1 MLAQAAVERAYR
13 EAAIKRIGDVP
24 TADEYTE
31 GLDRLNGFLDSLFGA
46 EIGRLLSD
54 VQAPLVQRTASQPN
68 ADFHQPFPNSL
79 SNIDQPLSA
88 MESRSLGERILP
100 ANSRILWR
108 GTVAE
113 TVYFPSNPE
122 DGARMAVVNTGATAT
137 LTLNGNGRLINGSNT
152 VPLGPAAPAITY
164 FYRADLANWI
174 PLAQLTLTDA
184 LPLPAEFN
192 RLAICGTAISLT
204 ALDEIKPTDGT
215 MFMFNRLMKRCKER
229 YLQRQAVSPGGQ
241 DLVNSDQA
249 FEYGLGLRGW

>member
-46 EIGRLLSD
+46 DIGRLLTD
-54 VQAPLVQRTASQPN
+54 VQVPLVQRTANQPN
-68 ADFHQPFPNSL
+68 ADFHQGFPDNL
-79 SNIDQPLSA
+79 SNLDQPLTA
-88 MESRSLGERILP
+88 METRSIGERVLP
-100 ANSRILWR
+100 SNSRILWR
-108 GTVAE
+108 GTSDE
-113 TVYFPSNPE
+113 TVFFPQYPE

-137 LTLNGNGRLINGSNT
+137 LTLNGNGRLINAANT
-152 VPLGPAAPAITY
+152 VTLAPGFPPVTY
-164 FYRADLANWI
+164 FYRADLANWT
-174 PLAQLTLTDA
+174 PLAQLTLTDT

-204 ALDEIKPTDGT
+204 ALDEIKPTEGT

-229 YLQRQAVSPGGQ
+229 YLQRQSVSPGGQ
-241 DLVNSDQA
+241 YLVNADQA
-249 FEYGLGLRGW
+249 YEYGLGLRQW